1 MSVVSK
7 LWLKLTGKTLT
18 ASTQQIIIAIALGQR
33 PGDAAQ
39 RELLG
44 ALASRLVP
52 KVEAI
57 LNDIETN
64 TKKAKAGLV
73 NLQIELEYWKA
84 GGG

>member
-1 MSVVSK
+1 MSQLSK

-18 ASTQQIIIAIALGQR
+18 ASTQQIVTAIALGQR

-44 ALASRLVP
+44 ALANRLVP
-52 KVEAI
+52 KVEQI
-57 LNDIETN
+57 LTDIETN

-73 NLQIELEYWKA
+73 NLQIELEYWK